1 MSDAYT
7 DTRSSLNTKHTL
19 DYYFLDFETLEKNGF
34 TYLPDKDKFY
44 HKNDPSHTFSA
55 ESACEWCL
63 QDIRE
68 KMTVEV
74 LFSFME
80 SNRDFL
86 ESNKKLM
93 MEIKTTIQREIRR
106 GNNR

>member
-1 MSDAYT
+1 MSDAYSCAYT
-7 DTRSSLNTKHTL
+7 ETL
-19 DYYFLDFETLEKNGF
+19 DTQFTLERYFLNFLILERYGYI
-34 TYLPDKDKFY
+34 YLPDKMKFY
-44 HKNDPSHTFSA
+44 HKNDPSCTFSV

-68 KMTVEV
+68 KMTVED

-80 SNRDFL
+80 SNRGFL

-93 MEIKTTIQREIRR
+93 MEIKTTIQREIRKR
-106 GNNR
+106 